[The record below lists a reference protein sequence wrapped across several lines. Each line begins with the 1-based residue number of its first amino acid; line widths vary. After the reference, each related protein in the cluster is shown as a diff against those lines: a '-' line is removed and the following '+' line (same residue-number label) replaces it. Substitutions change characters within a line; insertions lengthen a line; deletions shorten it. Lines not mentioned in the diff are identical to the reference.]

1 MVVSEVVWVVAVAV
15 SASSV
20 SDNEREVSAWV
31 CCMAAWRTN
40 KVVSVGVTRQ
50 IVSTIWS
57 DSHCTAIAATLSV
70 VIAWRRST
78 FVVVVFVVLQAA
90 KDNAIRE
97 NATIRGFVNRALV
110 PLNGGGVAVK
120 LLA

>member
-1 MVVSEVVWVVAVAV
+1 MVVVVVVWVVAVAV

-31 CCMAAWRTN
+31 CCIAAWRIN

-70 VIAWRRST
+70 VIAWRRSKCW
-78 FVVVVFVVLQAA
+78 VVVFTLLQLA
-90 KDNAIRE
+90 KHNTIRI
-97 NATIRGFVNRALV
+97 NATFRSFVNRALV
-110 PLNGGGVAVK
+110 PLNGGGDAVK

>member
-1 MVVSEVVWVVAVAV
+1 MVVSEVVWVVAVV
-15 SASSV
+15 VEASSV
-20 SDNEREVSAWV
+20 RDNEREVSALV
-31 CCMAAWRTN
+31 CRMAAWRTN

-78 FVVVVFVVLQAA
+78 CVVVVFVALQAA
-90 KDNAIRE
+90 KDNAIRI
-97 NATIRGFVNRALV
+97 NATFSSFVNRALV